1 MRARSCI
8 FLVKIVSKTKKYKEN
23 ANNSLQKCDF
33 IAALRQKTGAT
44 RRECHIVAKKN
55 TKV

>member
-1 MRARSCI
+1 MHARSRV

-23 ANNSLQKCDF
+23 ANNYLQKCDF
-33 IAALRQKTGAT
+33 IALEGEKTGAT
-44 RRECHIVAKKN
+44 RREHHVVAKKN